1 MWSSI
6 RITGESLTKDRS
18 GAFTLAMMQDFARL
32 QLDLRQREH
41 QCYLDNVCHV
51 RKQWL
56 PGEWVENEMDPDL
69 VMDIGL

>member
-6 RITGESLTKDRS
+6 RITGESLTNDRS
-18 GAFTLAMMQDFARL
+18 GAFTLAMMQKFARL

-41 QCYLDNVCHV
+41 QCYRDNVYHV
-51 RKQWL
+51 GKQWL